1 MLSRS
6 ADDLSHLLVRLRVL
20 TSQQADD
27 CLAEIGSRHADQ
39 EELLQV
45 LERRNLLTPYQT
57 GQLRRNETD
66 TLVLGG
72 YKLLYRNASG
82 SFARVFRAASIDD
95 GRMVGVKVLRQRW
108 AKDPQVVSQFHREA
122 ELCKRLRHKNIVPIY
137 EVGRQ
142 GDNHYFTMEFVEG
155 GNLRDFITIRKKLS
169 PEEATQCVLD
179 MAEGLEYALRMGITH
194 RDLKLTN
201 VLMGTDGVAKLVDFG
216 LAGNNGAPAFRDDEV
231 EQRALEY
238 AAIEKATGAPDND
251 PRSDLFF
258 LGAIYYELLTGTPP
272 YPRTRDRE
280 ERKRIGRYEHV
291 RPLRSVEPS
300 VPDRIAEIVERLM
313 AISPSNRYQTPTEL
327 IRDLRTVLH
336 ELNPEAASPAAG
348 NGDPGQSPVVLCIE
362 DRADNQNTLRRYLT
376 KHGFRVLLTGDLQR
390 AMNRLRT
397 NPPDAVI
404 LMGECIGN
412 DVVSA
417 YQQVIQI
424 SRQCPL
430 TGVVVLSARQVH
442 LQRDCPPTGSTRVLL
457 QPVTVRELRREL
469 QQLLR
474 SRREGLETLIDLDD
488 GPEDSAVARI

>member
-6 ADDLSHLLVRLRVL
+6 ADDLSHLLVRLHLL
-20 TSQQADD
+20 TPQQADD
-27 CLAEIGSRHADQ
+27 CMVEIGTRRADE
-39 EELLQV
+39 EELLGV
-45 LERRNLLTPYQT
+45 LERRNLLTPYQI

-66 TLVLGG
+66 TLVLGDH
-72 YKLLYRNASG
+72 KLLYRNASG

-108 AKDPQVVSQFHREA
+108 AKDPLVVSQFHREA

-137 EVGRQ
+137 DVGQQ
-142 GDNHYFTMEFVEG
+142 GDNHFFTMEFVEG
-155 GNLRDFITIRKKLS
+155 GNLRELITSRRKFS
-169 PEEATQCVLD
+169 PEEATRCVLD

-216 LAGNNGAPAFRDDEV
+216 LAGNDGAPISRDDEAS
-231 EQRALEY
+231 QRALEY

-272 YPRTRDRE
+272 YPRTRDRDA
-280 ERKRIGRYEHV
+280 RKRISRYENV
-291 RPLRSVEPS
+291 RPLRSVEPN

-313 AISPSNRYQTPTEL
+313 AINPANRYQTPTDL
-327 IRDLRTVLH
+327 IRELRSVLK
-336 ELNPEAASPAAG
+336 ELNPGSAPSAG
-348 NGDPGQSPVVLCIE
+348 DNGEPSQPPVVLCIE
-362 DRADNQNTLRRYLT
+362 DRPSNQNVLRKYLT
-376 KHGFRVLLTGDLQR
+376 KHGFRVLLTGDIQR

-404 LMGECIGN
+404 LMGEAIGN

-417 YQQVIQI
+417 YQQVVQL
-424 SRQCPL
+424 SRKFPL
-430 TGVVVLSARQVH
+430 TGVAVLSGRQAH
-442 LQRDCPPTGSTRVLL
+442 LQENCPPTGSTRAMV
-457 QPVTVRELRREL
+457 QPVTMRDLRRQI
-469 QQLLR
+469 QQLLH
-474 SRREGLETLIDLDD
+474 SRREGLESLIDLDD
-488 GPEDSAVARI
+488 GPDDSAVARI

>member
-6 ADDLSHLLVRLRVL
+6 ADDLSHLLVRLRLL

-27 CLAEIGSRHADQ
+27 CLAEIGPRYADGD
-39 EELLQV
+39 ELLNV
-45 LERRNLLTPYQT
+45 LERRNLLTPYQL

-66 TLVLGG
+66 TLVLGS

-108 AKDPQVVSQFHREA
+108 AKDTTVVSQFRREA

-155 GNLRDFITIRKKLS
+155 GNLKEFITIRKKLS
-169 PEEATQCVLD
+169 PEVATRCVLD

-216 LAGNNGAPAFRDDEV
+216 LAGNDGAPAFRDDEAS
-231 EQRALEY
+231 QRALEY

-280 ERKRIGRYEHV
+280 ERKRISRYENV
-291 RPLRSVEPS
+291 RPLRSVEPD

-313 AISPSNRYQTPTEL
+313 AISPANRFQTPTEL
-327 IRDLRTVLH
+327 IRDLRAGLH
-336 ELNPEAASPAAG
+336 ELNPQTTFPAAA
-348 NGDPGQSPVVLCIE
+348 NGDPNQPPVILCIE
-362 DRADNQNTLRRYLT
+362 DRPKNQDVLRKYLT
-376 KHGFRVLLTGDLQR
+376 KHGFRVLLTGDVQR

-412 DVVSA
+412 EVVSA

-424 SRQCPL
+424 SRQFPL
-430 TGVVVLSARQVH
+430 TGVVVLSARQAH
-442 LQRDCPPTGSTRVLL
+442 LQQDCPPTGSTRVML
-457 QPVTVRELRREL
+457 QPVTMRELRREV
-469 QQLLR
+469 QLLLR
-474 SRREGLETLIDLDD
+474 TRREGLESVIDLDD
-488 GPEDSAVARI
+488 GTEDSEVARI